1 MRSNLV
7 HNELDKQRNKL
18 FKSAKNEISN
28 NQLERSRTKSTT
40 FNNVEN
46 NKTKSNFSESVKT
59 VKILPA
65 EAKHQSNQNITNKKQ
80 SSVAAVCQQTTPR
93 LDQQYEPIQTTN
105 LCFFNEKI
113 NEKQILDTFCLD
125 ENILKDILLNTNI
138 ESDSNLNKQMTSIGD
153 KINLS
158 IFQLENP
165 VPVLPKMNDFSI
177 GLDTKEAD
185 LSNDLDFDALDQIM
199 NDLIAINSMNDETNS
214 NHSYTSQRSL
224 ENNFINDFDFVN
236 EVLVQRQ
243 DPMIG
248 NRVYI

>member
-1 MRSNLV
+1 
-7 HNELDKQRNKL
+7 
-18 FKSAKNEISN
+18 
-28 NQLERSRTKSTT
+28 
-40 FNNVEN
+40 
-46 NKTKSNFSESVKT
+46 
-59 VKILPA
+59 
-65 EAKHQSNQNITNKKQ
+65 
-80 SSVAAVCQQTTPR
+80 
-93 LDQQYEPIQTTN
+93 
-105 LCFFNEKI
+105 
-113 NEKQILDTFCLD
+113 
-125 ENILKDILLNTNI
+125 
-138 ESDSNLNKQMTSIGD
+138 MTSIGD

>member
-18 FKSAKNEISN
+18 FKSAKNEISS

-65 EAKHQSNQNITNKKQ
+65 EAKQQSNQNITNKKQ
-80 SSVAAVCQQTTPR
+80 SSVGAVCQQTTSR
-93 LDQQYEPIQTTN
+93 LDQQNEPIQATN

-165 VPVLPKMNDFSI
+165 VPVLPNMNDFSI
-177 GLDTKEAD
+177 EFDTKEAD

-236 EVLVQRQ
+236 EVLVQRK